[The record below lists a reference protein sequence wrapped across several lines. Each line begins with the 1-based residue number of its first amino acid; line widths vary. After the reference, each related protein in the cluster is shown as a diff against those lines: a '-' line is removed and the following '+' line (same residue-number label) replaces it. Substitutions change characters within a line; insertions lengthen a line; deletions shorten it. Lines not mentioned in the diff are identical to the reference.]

1 VAGLALN
8 VTVKSQTLRPR
19 QIQGNRNLP
28 CEANTTSILLQ
39 VRVIQ
44 APMTIH
50 QPVVLAD
57 GWRANLLLHRQGPRP
72 RVVVLRFIL
81 ILMVWLVLS
90 VDLVLSIVEIV
101 GSCHSRQSSG
111 DFRSLSFG
119 REWKPSA
126 CIGSVQNALQL
137 MYSSLQFVLAADTTA
152 SGYGNNWIV
161 GWRCFWGVGRAGAAG
176 DGSTGRIVG
185 DGHDDVA
192 CLGVVRLLPVNSN
205 DRKIERYTD
214 CRHGLDCAPV
224 DGWR

>member
-1 VAGLALN
+1 MAGLALN

-111 DFRSLSFG
+111 DFRSLSFAWD
-119 REWKPSA
+119 WKPSV
-126 CIGSVQNALQL
+126 CIGSAPKALQL
-137 MYSSLQFVLAADTTA
+137 KYSGLQLVLAADTIVPE
-152 SGYGNNWIV
+152 GGNNWILD
-161 GWRCFWGVGRAGAAG
+161 WRKFLGGMKSWRGRWSSYWE
-176 DGSTGRIVG
+176 DRR
-185 DGHDDVA
+185 GHNEGVA
-192 CLGVVRLLPVNSN
+192 CLGVVRLF
-205 DRKIERYTD
+205 DCEFCKIEQDREIDSLRPRTE
-214 CRHGLDCAPV
+214 
-224 DGWR
+224 W